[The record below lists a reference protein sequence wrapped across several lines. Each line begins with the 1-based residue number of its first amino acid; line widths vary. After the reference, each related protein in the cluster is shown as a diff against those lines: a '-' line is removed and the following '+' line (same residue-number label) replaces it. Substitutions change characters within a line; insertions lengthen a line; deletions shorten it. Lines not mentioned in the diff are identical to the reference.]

1 MVELDGRTS
10 GGLAAVVAGVEEAGV
25 RLRPC
30 FARSTAHG
38 HAVAYLRGLLADVER
53 KNGWQLAE
61 RAGHAHPRSMQRGWD
76 RSVWDAEAARDRLRA
91 YVVETLGD
99 PRGVLAVDET
109 GFLKA

>member
-1 MVELDGRTS
+1 
-10 GGLAAVVAGVEEAGV
+10 GLAVVASGVEDVAG

-30 FARSTAHG
+30 FARGNAHR

-61 RAGHAHPRSMQRGWD
+61 QAGYAQPRSMQRVLD
-76 RSVWDAEAARDRLRA
+76 RSVWDNERARDRLRA

-99 PRGVLAVDET
+99 PAGGLVVDET
-109 GFLKA
+109 GC